1 MPSTIYF
8 NEKIN
13 DSVQIGD
20 NLYQSIIGAGWIGLP
35 PTLVGPITDIGEKYV
50 YLATNYALPTG
61 TLPAVYEVFFSFLKP
76 EHNGYTNVSSLKGY
90 YAEAEFSNNSTNKQE
105 LFAVGSEVTI
115 SSK

>member
-20 NLYQSIIGAGWIGLP
+20 DLYQSIIGSGWTGLP

-50 YLATNYALPTG
+50 EVTNYVLPTG
-61 TLPAVYEVFFSFLKP
+61 TLPASYEVFFSFLKP
-76 EHNGYTNVSSLKGY
+76 EHNGHTNVSSLKGY
-90 YAEAEFSNNSTNKQE
+90 YAEVEFSNDSTEKKE
-105 LFAVGSEVTI
+105 IFVVGSETTI